1 LELGTF
7 MSLWPIRVTRPNAWN
22 YTLNTSWSM
31 VTLATAVLA
40 WQLQAVVVNTLRI
53 KKRERIAD
61 FKISFQ
67 KMLMRNLNMAT

>member
-1 LELGTF
+1 
-7 MSLWPIRVTRPNAWN
+7 
-22 YTLNTSWSM
+22 M